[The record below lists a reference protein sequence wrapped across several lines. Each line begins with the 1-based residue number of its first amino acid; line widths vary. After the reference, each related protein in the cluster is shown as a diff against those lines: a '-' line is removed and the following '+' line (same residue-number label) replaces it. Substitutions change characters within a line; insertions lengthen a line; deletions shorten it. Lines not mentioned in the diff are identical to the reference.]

1 MLLISLRL
9 SVVVSFLLLI
19 GSLFVF
25 VFYRSRYSPVEF
37 LSSIFEVER
46 KEVKE
51 DNKITLKG
59 QRSLLLTRLYHPLI
73 GITFNASGQIRIVK
87 PRIDGRVVLLL
98 TSVVTGGVVYVMSHF
113 IRANGFIGDETLS
126 IVVLLAMYFSLLI
139 QSQWIVVGTLAYER
153 PWILAQTLGIR
164 FIRDIHV
171 ANLANLTLSW
181 ALLFLVVG
189 ITSPRLWELVLL
201 VLPVSWFVYLLLFP
215 LTALV
220 APNLVGVA
228 DGSQPYQNNVRNLFG
243 LSTVMMF
250 PFILLDVTGILYAFL
265 SNPTPLIEVES
276 VALTILVAS
285 LFISGNFK
293 DFTIRA
299 LSEKGYL

>member
-1 MLLISLRL
+1 M
-9 SVVVSFLLLI
+9 
-19 GSLFVF
+19 
-25 VFYRSRYSPVEF
+25 
-37 LSSIFEVER
+37 
-46 KEVKE
+46 
-51 DNKITLKG
+51 
-59 QRSLLLTRLYHPLI
+59 
-73 GITFNASGQIRIVK
+73 
-87 PRIDGRVVLLL
+87 
-98 TSVVTGGVVYVMSHF
+98 
-113 IRANGFIGDETLS
+113 
-126 IVVLLAMYFSLLI
+126 
-139 QSQWIVVGTLAYER
+139 
-153 PWILAQTLGIR
+153 
-164 FIRDIHV
+164 
-171 ANLANLTLSW
+171 
-181 ALLFLVVG
+181 LFLVVG